1 MLLNVWFILLEYIL
15 KCVIFTVA
23 FAQELISSKFV
34 FMDTLD
40 SKTGHSVFNLSLISR
55 KRAVFVLFSVKGY
68 VEKYFD
74 DK

>member
-34 FMDTLD
+34 FMD
-40 SKTGHSVFNLSLISR
+40 SKTGHSVFNLSLISH
-55 KRAVFVLFSVKGY
+55 KGAVIVLFSVKGY

-74 DK
+74 DN